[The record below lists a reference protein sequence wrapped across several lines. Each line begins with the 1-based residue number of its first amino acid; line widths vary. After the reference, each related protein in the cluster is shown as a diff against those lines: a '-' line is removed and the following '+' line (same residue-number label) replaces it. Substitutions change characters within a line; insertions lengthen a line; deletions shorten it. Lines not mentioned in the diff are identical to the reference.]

1 MFQFIF
7 KLWFR
12 LLYYFVS
19 CFFLGIFIVW
29 NLYPRTFDNILV
41 VNQTF
46 ILLLMFYLLFAVIH
60 GFFSLINKSY
70 MKENIMGTGAFIHA
84 VMLLV
89 SFIGLISIYIT
100 LIAGIIALFAELVV
114 YLKLKNQSISGLY
127 ETD

>member
-1 MFQFIF
+1 
-7 KLWFR
+7 
-12 LLYYFVS
+12 
-19 CFFLGIFIVW
+19 
-29 NLYPRTFDNILV
+29 
-41 VNQTF
+41 
-46 ILLLMFYLLFAVIH
+46 
-60 GFFSLINKSY
+60 
-70 MKENIMGTGAFIHA
+70 MGTGAFIHA